1 MHFTCHLWKAF
12 DVLLH
17 FANTSEVYLQIHYF
31 SCVFTQY
38 GGGISDIDLKK
49 LLRSLFLERK
59 MLEVK
64 WL

>member
-1 MHFTCHLWKAF
+1 MQ
-12 DVLLH
+12 
-17 FANTSEVYLQIHYF
+17 YLQIHYF
-31 SCVFTQY
+31 LCVFTQY

-49 LLRSLFLERK
+49 LLRSLFLEGK